1 MMKERE
7 KMAKSEQASLLQF
20 EKSQKI
26 KRLNNLA
33 EYNKVKIQRQ
43 ISAKQEKIEKFKV
56 LKNNIIE
63 ESKMKRKIIKI
74 EKSYI
79 NNVFDS
85 ILNKKDLSVRF

>member
-7 KMAKSEQASLLQF
+7 KMAKSAQASLLQF

-26 KRLNNLA
+26 KKLNNLA

-63 ESKMKRKIIKI
+63 DAKMKRKIIKI

-85 ILNKKDLSVRF
+85 IINKKDLSVRF

>member
-1 MMKERE
+1 MKERE